1 MRLISKV
8 RIRRTSVALRL
19 KKAVSATEAPA
30 LVSESSMARESALRF
45 GAQTDEVMSLLRVV
59 NLVRTGEADTRPEI
73 GRLTGLGRGVVTQ
86 RVDAAIEM
94 GFLEDGEYGP
104 SSGGRAPR
112 RLRFRADQGHIVVCA
127 LGALHIR
134 VGLSDLA
141 GNVSAEAHRPWDIG
155 RGPTETIETALG
167 MLDELLA
174 QSESR
179 PVWAVAVGVPGPVDF
194 ETGSPVAPPIMPG
207 WNGFDVRRRFE
218 QRFDAPVWVDNDV
231 NLLALTER
239 SHRRDDNVDLIYC
252 KVGSGIGAGLV
263 SHGRIHR
270 GANGAA
276 GDIGHVRVRDS
287 TAQCR
292 CGKIG
297 CLEAEASGWAI
308 VRDAE
313 QAIADGQGGILA
325 GLAER
330 GEPITPANIAL
341 AAMDG
346 DALAISLV
354 QRSARLI
361 GESIAALVN
370 MFNPSVIV
378 VGGAVSSAGEIFL
391 AEVRQRVYELSLPLA
406 TRDLSIVRSIGDE
419 KEPLRG
425 GAELAIEEL
434 FDVTFPRW
442 FADGRPTVEGVKAAA

>member
-1 MRLISKV
+1 
-8 RIRRTSVALRL
+8 
-19 KKAVSATEAPA
+19 
-30 LVSESSMARESALRF
+30 MARDSTLRF
-45 GAQTDEVMSLLRVV
+45 GAQTDEVTSLLRIV
-59 NLVRTGEADTRPEI
+59 NLVRTGEATTRPEI
-73 GRLTGLGRGVVTQ
+73 GRLTGLGRGVVAQ
-86 RVDAAIEM
+86 RIDQAIEM
-94 GFLEDGEYGP
+94 GYLEDGEFGP

-112 RLRFRADQGHIVVCA
+112 TLRFRSDRGRLVICA
-127 LGALHIR
+127 LGAMHLR
-134 VGLSDLA
+134 VGIAALD
-141 GNVSAEAHRPWDIG
+141 GDIIDQVHRHWDIS
-155 RGPTETIETALG
+155 RGPAETLDTALE
-167 MLDELLA
+167 MIDEILA
-174 QSESR
+174 RQPEVE
-179 PVWAVAVGVPGPVDF
+179 VWAVAVGVPGPVDF
-194 ETGSPVAPPIMPG
+194 ASGRPVAPPIMPG

-231 NLLALTER
+231 NLLALSER
-239 SHRRDDNVDLIYC
+239 ARRQDDAADLIFC
-252 KVGSGIGAGLV
+252 KIGTGIGAGLL

-287 TAQCR
+287 DAQCR
-292 CGKIG
+292 CGKLG
-297 CLEAEASGWAI
+297 CLEAEAGGWAL

-313 QAIADGQGGILA
+313 IA
-325 GLAER
+325 LAEGAGGYLAR
-330 GEPITPANIAL
+330 HVEEGGVVTPEAIAL

-370 MFNPSVIV
+370 MFNPGVIV

-391 AEVRQRVYELSLPLA
+391 AEVRQRIYELSLPLA
-406 TRDLSIVRSIGDE
+406 TRDLSTVRSVGDE

-425 GAELAIEEL
+425 GAEMLREQL

-442 FADGRPTVEGVKAAA
+442 FADGKPSIDRVIPTS

>member
-1 MRLISKV
+1 
-8 RIRRTSVALRL
+8 
-19 KKAVSATEAPA
+19 
-30 LVSESSMARESALRF
+30 MARDSALRF

-73 GRLTGLGRGVVTQ
+73 GRLTGLGRGVVAQ
-86 RVDAAIEM
+86 RVEAAIQM

-112 RLRFRADQGHIVVCA
+112 TLRFRSDQGVIVVCA

-134 VGLSDLA
+134 VGLALLD
-141 GNVSAEAHRPWDIG
+141 GEVFAEAHREWDIG
-155 RGPTETIETALG
+155 RGPAETIDMALG
-167 MLDELLA
+167 MIDELLGGH
-174 QSESR
+174 ESR

-287 TAQCR
+287 TAVCR
-292 CGKIG
+292 CGKVG

-308 VRDAE
+308 MRDAQLALAE
-313 QAIADGQGGILA
+313 GATGILA
-325 GLAER
+325 NVVGR
-330 GEPITPANIAL
+330 GEPITPEAVSI

-370 MFNPSVIV
+370 MFNPGVIV
-378 VGGAVSSAGEIFL
+378 VGGAVSAAGEIFL

-406 TRDLSIVRSIGDE
+406 TRDLSIVRSVGDE
-419 KEPLRG
+419 REPLRG

-434 FDVTFPRW
+434 FEVTFPRW
-442 FADGRPTVEGVKAAA
+442 FADGRPTIDGVKAAG